1 MAALV
6 QRRFHELH
14 DTNSRAY
21 FLFVSSARWLGF
33 RLDAICS
40 VLLIAGTFA
49 AVAAKH
55 AAGGV
60 LGGGDN
66 PGLIGAA
73 LVFLVRLAGLFQW
86 FVRQTAEFE
95 NQMVSVERLLA
106 YARLPQEPPL
116 ASDAP
121 PPAAWPQR
129 GALVLKD
136 VSMRYRPG
144 LAPALRGVSF
154 AVAPGS
160 LVGVCGRTG
169 AGKSSLLAA
178 LFRLSE
184 PHEGAP
190 AHAPRPSLEPRPVPL
205 AFPGPLH
212 SSSMVHSSSSQV
224 PSRSTASTAP
234 PSACTSC
241 ARASRSSCRR
251 PSSSRAASPTTSRR
265 SVRTPRP
272 SCGRRLSVCRRPTPR
287 AAHPCLVLRAT
298 SLSSVPPSAPRAAAP
313 TRHGARGR
321 TAAPARRRRRQ
332 PERGRAA
339 APLPGARCAAAANS
353 G

>member
-116 ASDAP
+116 ASDTP

-190 AHAPRPSLEPRPVPL
+190 AHAPRPCPSTRPLGPSLDLCIRARWYIQARPRYHRDRRRRLRHRRP
-205 AFPGPLH
+205 
-212 SSSMVHSSSSQV
+212 
-224 PSRSTASTAP
+224 
-234 PSACTSC
+234 
-241 ARASRSSCRR
+241 ARAA
-251 PSSSRAASPTTSRR
+251 P
-265 SVRTPRP
+265 
-272 SCGRRLSVCRRPTPR
+272 
-287 AAHPCLVLRAT
+287 
-298 SLSSVPPSAPRAAAP
+298 APRAHPA
-313 TRHGARGR
+313 GALPLRGQ
-321 TAAPARRRRRQ
+321 RRRQ
-332 PERGRAA
+332 PLAARCTHRGRAVG
-339 APLPGARCAAAANS
+339 GA
-353 G
+353 